1 MKKAFLIWAF
11 LLICI
16 LQGTTIIVDIE
27 GAGNYLSIQEGINAS
42 TNGDTVLVYPGRYYE
57 NIDYNGKEIT
67 VASLELTTGNRD
79 YVHNTII
86 DGNQNSCCVALH
98 NNEGEGTILRGFTI
112 TNGIGYQDPYGR
124 FGGGIYSYE
133 TSFSLIN
140 CLIEQNRGII
150 GGGIFIDGG
159 NVYLEG
165 NTIRCNTADMY
176 GGGLMSCHLTSYITF
191 SEDNRNNFY
200 YNIAITGNDI
210 YNSIDDNGLLTDVV
224 VDTFTVTEPFG
235 YEFYQG
241 EGNCEN
247 QSYDTRFEMLHSK
260 RERVYTDMYISPDGN
275 DENSGVT
282 PEEPLQTINQALHFI
297 TADEDNP
304 LTIHLENGVYS
315 TELNNQIFPVILR
328 SHVSI
333 IGESVENTIIELDGI
348 DQSFAIDLMSD
359 LGYEIKNLT
368 ITNGYA
374 NGMTNLWARIIN
386 IDNTSSSVNPILLEN
401 LRILDNQY
409 MQLFMISTA
418 NATMRNIIFENN
430 IYYPTSDIL
439 RNYMNNHGFD
449 CTVLMENCISKNNH
463 AGGLCL
469 DSAGTN
475 QGAHNFNIV
484 NCEFSDNEFHNNYTD
499 YTVGISVFCIDK
511 YNLNVINSTF
521 AGNVFDG
528 VYVEN
533 APLRLAYDIEA
544 EIMNTIIYDNETAYS
559 IILRGN
565 NTLGIPVVDVHHSII
580 EDGIDGVYI
589 EGFGILNWDEDT
601 ISEEDPLFMYE
612 GEYPYKLQE
621 GSLAIDAGSLE
632 LPEGVVLPEY
642 DLAGNL
648 RIRGN
653 GIDIG
658 AYEYNPFSNP
668 VHEDE
673 LEYSNLN
680 YYPNPVRISE
690 GRGAV
695 IINYTGLMQVED
707 YQIGIYNIKGQ
718 KVWGSELKR
727 GYSGIRWDCCNDN
740 GDKVAAGVYFLR
752 LSKDGEYLEQGK
764 LTVVK

>member
-1 MKKAFLIWAF
+1 
-11 LLICI
+11 
-16 LQGTTIIVDIE
+16 
-27 GAGNYLSIQEGINAS
+27 
-42 TNGDTVLVYPGRYYE
+42 
-57 NIDYNGKEIT
+57 
-67 VASLELTTGNRD
+67 SLELITGNRD

-86 DGNQNSCCVALH
+86 DGNQNSCCVAVH
-98 NNEGEGTILRGFTI
+98 NDEEAGTILRGFTI
-112 TNGIGYQDPYGR
+112 TNGIGYPDPYGR

-165 NTIRCNTADMY
+165 NTFRYNSADLH
-176 GGGLMSCHLTSYITF
+176 GGGLMSCHLTSYIAF
-191 SEDNRNNFY
+191 AEDNRNNFY

-210 YNSIDDNGLLTDVV
+210 YNAIDDNGLLTDVV
-224 VDTFTVTEPFG
+224 VDTFTVTEPFS

-247 QSYDTRFEMLHSK
+247 QNYDTRFEMLHPK

-282 PEEPLQTINQALHFI
+282 PEEPLQTINRALHFI

-304 LTIHLENGVYS
+304 LTIHLANGVYS

-328 SHVSI
+328 SHVSL

-348 DQSFAIDLMSD
+348 DQGFAIDLMSD

-368 ITNGYA
+368 ITNGYT
-374 NGMTNLWARIIN
+374 NGMISLWDRIFHINNYAFSTKPVLMENLNI
-386 IDNTSSSVNPILLEN
+386 IDNEYISLFYFSSMNITV
-401 LRILDNQY
+401 
-409 MQLFMISTA
+409 
-418 NATMRNIIFENN
+418 RNILFENN
-430 IYYPTSDIL
+430 IYYPAGASLHTLMHNHIPNC
-439 RNYMNNHGFD
+439 RMTIKGCRIINNHTGYLYL
-449 CTVLMENCISKNNH
+449 T
-463 AGGLCL
+463 
-469 DSAGTN
+469 AGTN
-475 QGAHNFNIV
+475 NQGNHIFDII
-484 NCEFSDNEFHNNYTD
+484 NCEISDNEYLNNFTD
-499 YTVGISVFCIDK
+499 YSVGISLSGTDDQRINIV
-511 YNLNVINSTF
+511 NSTF
-521 AGNVFDG
+521 ACNVFDG

-533 APLRLAYDIEA
+533 APLRLAYDIDA
-544 EIMNTIIYDNETAYS
+544 EIMNSIIYDNETEYS

-565 NTLGIPVVDVHHSII
+565 PSLGIPVVDVHHSII
-580 EDGIDGVYI
+580 EDGYNGVYFD
-589 EGFGILNWDEDT
+589 GLGILNWDEDT
-601 ISEEDPLFMYE
+601 NIEEDPLFMYD

-621 GSLAIDAGSLE
+621 SSPAIDAGSLE

-673 LEYSNLN
+673 LEYSNLK

-695 IINYTGLMQVED
+695 IINYAGLEQVED

-718 KVWGSELKR
+718 KVWESELKKE
-727 GYSGIRWDCCNDN
+727 YSGIRWDCCNTN

-764 LTVVK
+764 LTVIR